1 MGLCDRMS
9 CWRRRCSSS
18 SGAFMAGVGALLLG
32 LGLAQSVPP
41 QAECRAVP
49 VQQNL
54 TEYQFQNTT
63 EEVDSG
69 FMSAFVQ
76 SFLGTVQPNPFPK
89 DLIVEVVQDLN
100 EVLANRDL
108 VREALVYQVGF
119 LVCAA
124 IGVLYIVLMPVVGLL
139 VACCRCCGNCGGRMY
154 QKQSSSVHCR
164 RRALYWSAFA
174 TTTVIL
180 AGNICMF
187 KSNEALKKT
196 VDQAAEGLNATFD
209 NIQTFLAAV
218 PEELNHVVNESY
230 NTIQEVTRNLEA
242 IGPQLGA
249 EIQQEFREILEPALS
264 SVRLLDE
271 DTENTSRQV
280 EDLSSSLAELQSS
293 VDRFQ
298 ANVTAVRDD
307 INQTLSKPDCTGC
320 DQLQPELQKLDALD
334 TTVSVPSLKELQS
347 AMDEVRKINLSSKA
361 KEAEDFFNSIPQRV
375 SNDTSGIVQNSKK
388 LLENIEEQIS
398 KIADDVPLSTLNNV
412 SDTLVGVHTDIKKL
426 LPQLE
431 RGEHI
436 RWGVCV
442 ALCCLVLLVV
452 VCNLLGLVFG
462 PLGLKPKADPTK
474 RSGTAD
480 CGGIFLMM
488 SAGFSFLFSWLFMIL
503 VLVLFLLGGNVY
515 TLVCRPWNSGELL
528 KLMDTPGF
536 IPGLNLSQS
545 LGVKSQISISEIYR
559 SCEQNKPLWA
569 TLHLDEL
576 VDLNDLLNVTKYTDR
591 IQSYFDDADIVL
603 STITLLS
610 PESKEQLSG
619 FSSKADDFDPVD
631 LTSEINNVSSIN
643 LNTTADRL
651 DRLAD
656 LQTNDKIKKELQGQA
671 RDLRQIQADLES
683 SLLPQMKN
691 VNASGAR
698 LQSSAKKI
706 NGSVGE
712 VLSKVGAAQDF
723 LDTNRTQIV
732 KTESQKFVDC
742 QMGYFIVYA
751 DWANSTITLHLGRC
765 GLVADAV
772 DYVES
777 FLCLNL
783 VESLNAF
790 WFSLGWC
797 MIFFVPSIIF
807 SIKLAKYYRRMKYSD
822 VFEEDLNMHHIP
834 RAHIKSS

>member
-1 MGLCDRMS
+1 MR
-9 CWRRRCSSS
+9 CWRWRHGSA
-18 SGAFMAGVGALLLG
+18 GVFTAGVGALLLG
-32 LGLAQSVPP
+32 LSLAQSVPP
-41 QAECRAVP
+41 QDVCRTIP

-54 TEYQFQNTT
+54 TESQYQDQNTT
-63 EEVDSG
+63 EEIDSG

-89 DLIVEVVQDLN
+89 ELLVELVQNLNVVLS
-100 EVLANRDL
+100 NRDL
-108 VREALVYQVGF
+108 VNEALVYQVGF

-124 IGVLYIVLMPVVGLL
+124 IGILYIVLMPIVGILL
-139 VACCRCCGNCGGRMY
+139 ACCRCCGNCGGRMY
-154 QKQSSSVHCR
+154 QKQSSNIHCR
-164 RRALYWSAFA
+164 RRTLYWSAFI
-174 TTTVIL
+174 TTIIIF

-196 VDQAAEGLNATFD
+196 VDRTADGISLTFD
-209 NIQTFLAAV
+209 NIKTFLAAV

-230 NTIQEVTRNLEA
+230 NTIQEVTRNLET

-271 DTENTSRQV
+271 DTENTSNQV
-280 EDLSSSLAELQSS
+280 NKLNSSLAELQSS
-293 VDRFQ
+293 VDRLQ

-307 INQTLSKPDCTGC
+307 INQTLSNPDCTGC
-320 DQLQPELQKLDALD
+320 DKLQPELQKLDTLD
-334 TTVSVPSLKELQS
+334 TTINIPNLKGLQS
-347 AMDEVRKINLSSKA
+347 AMDEVMKINLSSKA
-361 KEAEDFFNSIPQRV
+361 KEAEDFYNSIPQRV
-375 SNDTSGIVQNSKK
+375 TNDTTGLVQKSKQ
-388 LLENIEEQIS
+388 LLDDIEGKIS
-398 KIADDVPLSTLNNV
+398 KIADDGPLSTLNNI
-412 SDTLVGVHTDIKKL
+412 SDTLVGVHRDIKKL
-426 LPQLE
+426 IPELE

-462 PLGLKPKADPTK
+462 PLGLKPKVDPTK

-515 TLVCRPWNSGELL
+515 TLVCRPWNNGQLL
-528 KLMDTPGF
+528 KFMDTPGL

-545 LGVKSQISISEIYR
+545 LGLKSQISISEIYK
-559 SCEQNKPLWA
+559 SCSQNKPLWT

-576 VDLNDLLNVTKYTDR
+576 MDLDNLLNVTKYTDQ

-603 STITLLS
+603 STINLLS
-610 PESKEQLSG
+610 PESKDQLSS
-619 FSSKADDFDPVD
+619 FSSKANDFKPLDI
-631 LTSEINNVSSIN
+631 TSEIDNISSIN
-643 LNTTADRL
+643 LNTTAEKL
-651 DRLAD
+651 DKLAD
-656 LQTNDKIKKELQGQA
+656 LQTNDKIKKELQDQA
-671 RDLRQIQADLES
+671 RDLRKIQADLDTIII
-683 SLLPQMKN
+683 PQMKS
-691 VNASGAR
+691 VNSTGAD
-698 LQSSAKKI
+698 LQSSAVKI

-723 LDTNRTQIV
+723 LNTNTTQIV
-732 KTESQKFVDC
+732 KTESKQFVDC
-742 QMGYFIVYA
+742 QMGYFIVYT
-751 DWANSTITLHLGRC
+751 DWANRTITLHLGRC
-765 GLVADAV
+765 GPVADVV
-772 DYVES
+772 DFAES
-777 FLCLNL
+777 LLCLNL
-783 VESLNAF
+783 IESLNAF

-797 MIFFVPSIIF
+797 MIFFIPSIIF

-822 VFEEDLNMHHIP
+822 IFEENLNMCHIP